1 MDENILK
8 DILEEIEDFQKSFS
22 RSKDLQKVILYC
34 QENYDSWKEI
44 KLSYSFSFYKN
55 NSISVD
61 ITNFDFDHKN
71 QVLLLLNNENS
82 DEILTIGDLEKL
94 INYLKTDDP
103 NWGDILLVC
112 DNYYSP
118 SYCYFDEN
126 QNKICF
132 VS

>member
-1 MDENILK
+1 VDENILK
-8 DILEEIEDFQKSFS
+8 DILEEIEDFQKTFS
-22 RSKDLQKVILYC
+22 SCKDLQKVILYC
-34 QENYDSWKEI
+34 QENYDSWRDIE
-44 KLSYSFSFYKN
+44 LGYSFSFYEN

-61 ITNFDFDHKN
+61 ITGFDFDHKN
-71 QVLLLLNNENS
+71 QVLLLLNSEMS
-82 DEILTIGDLEKL
+82 SKILTVGDLEKL
-94 INYLKTDDP
+94 INYLKNDDP

-118 SYCYFDEN
+118 SSCYFDEN